1 MTQCAGRTQKGDRCK
16 REARAGSAYCSI
28 HLDQEATSRSQSE
41 PKSRDPDWMLKAALG
56 MAAIAAIVLFRIR
69 R

>member
-1 MTQCAGRTQKGDRCK
+1 MTQCAGRTQKGDQCK
-16 REARAGSAYCSI
+16 REAREGSDYCSI
-28 HLDQEATSRSQSE
+28 HQEQEAPPRSE